1 MKIEIFNFYIS
12 KMLNIIGWILFNI
25 IISIIIIYILH
36 YIWSYLKDTYSTKKT
51 KDLVNTQIEKYKKI
65 IAETQQNQ
73 KTVLSENE
81 MNTMNDDLTKFLDN
95 EIHSSFE

>member
-1 MKIEIFNFYIS
+1 
-12 KMLNIIGWILFNI
+12 MLNIVGWFLFNI